1 VELLRR
7 LRRLADESRY
17 SVIVVTHELNLAAEF
32 SDRIVLMHKGKSPR
46 IGTPAEVYQRELLE
60 EVFDAPL
67 EVEVGYSGRP
77 RVILRGNH

>member
-1 VELLRR
+1 V
-7 LRRLADESRY
+7 
-17 SVIVVTHELNLAAEF
+17 
-32 SDRIVLMHKGKSPR
+32 
-46 IGTPAEVYQRELLE
+46 EVYQRELLE